1 MRSKLNLN
9 SFFFIY
15 LKDKFDESINYIM
28 VRCLIIGDTHIP
40 RRAKDVDYLIY
51 NKLTELAN
59 DNLFDFTLFTGDEI
73 QAPIFIGFLES
84 KTKTKLYR
92 VIGNMDYFDGN
103 RDSPVYADL
112 YIYFSDDTK
121 ITIGLTHGA
130 QIEPRG
136 DHKQLK
142 ALAIE
147 KSYNIL
153 ISGHTHH
160 DSVRRTKNGILLL
173 NPGSVTGAWSF
184 VASGIPSFITLDINE
199 EDKSITL
206 DLFKLDRKSGQFSEV
221 KYSYIYHNN
230 QIHSNF

>member
-1 MRSKLNLN
+1 
-9 SFFFIY
+9 
-15 LKDKFDESINYIM
+15 M

-40 RRAKDVDYLIY
+40 RRAKDVDYRIY
-51 NKLTELAN
+51 DKLTELAK
-59 DNLFDFTLFTGDEI
+59 DNPFDFTLFTGDEI
-73 QAPIFIGFLES
+73 KAPRFIGFLES

-92 VIGNMDYFDGN
+92 VIGNMDYFDGH
-103 RDSPVYADL
+103 RDSPLYADL

-160 DSVRRTKNGILLL
+160 DNVRRTKNGVLLL

-184 VASGIPSFITLDINE
+184 VASGIPSFMTLDINE
-199 EDKSITL
+199 RDKSIML
-206 DLFKLDRKSGQFSEV
+206 ILFKLERRSGQINED
-221 KYSYIYHNN
+221 KYNYVYFKN
-230 QIHSNF
+230 QIQGFF